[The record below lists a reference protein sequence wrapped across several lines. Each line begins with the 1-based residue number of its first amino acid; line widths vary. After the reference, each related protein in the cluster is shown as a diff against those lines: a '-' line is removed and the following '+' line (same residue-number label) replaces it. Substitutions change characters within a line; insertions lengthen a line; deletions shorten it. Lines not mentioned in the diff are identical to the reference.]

1 MICNAITTQEI
12 KGSCIPTI
20 PIGTKFRVTCVVSD
34 YSYANCEGLP
44 IHSIWSWEYELIPEV
59 SI

>member
-1 MICNAITTQEI
+1 MQ
-12 KGSCIPTI
+12 
-20 PIGTKFRVTCVVSD
+20 FVSD

-44 IHSIWSWEYELIPEV
+44 IHAIWIWEYELIPEI